1 MRDAAKARFKA
12 QEQVN
17 AAVDS
22 APASVE
28 GAGSTGGALPSK
40 EDVEAAREAEA
51 KLDAATHE
59 VERLRA
65 DAEARERDAAE
76 LRDKLAAMSSALE
89 QAQTEARSA
98 RDAEREAKDD
108 AVAAKAARDA
118 AVAAAT
124 GVAGSTADIASAEAD
139 LKARQQKHDEAKQ
152 RLEEAQRQLEDEE
165 VSTCLSM
172 LQRAAPSQV
181 SPLVVVLACA
191 VLATTRGS
199 PAQGCTHRPRTEG
212 QDGSSEPKEGARGG
226 GAARP

>member
-1 MRDAAKARFKA
+1 M
-12 QEQVN
+12 
-17 AAVDS
+17 DS

-51 KLDAATHE
+51 KLDAAMHE

-165 VSTCLSM
+165 VSTCLYATTS
-172 LQRAAPSQV
+172 RSSQV
-181 SPLVVVLACA
+181 SPLVFVLACA
-191 VLATTRGS
+191 VLATARVS
-199 PAQGCTHRPRTEG
+199 PAQGCTRRPRTEG
-212 QDGSSEPKEGARGG
+212 QDGSSEPQEGARGG
-226 GAARP
+226 GAA